1 MSDRSARENA
11 IEGYRLMM
19 EEALKRDEVDLVTR
33 ELALNDLFFLLVYV
47 LGVDFANN
55 DWVFARCR
63 EVQEEPDGFLDIWSR
78 EHFKDLPLDTPILTQ
93 NRGWATHGELVPGDM
108 VFSPSGSAV
117 RVNAVTPIFTGNRC
131 LKLTF
136 QDGSEITCGEGHLW
150 RVIDKKPGKRDKNGY
165 RAQIRTPRIV
175 EAKDLEIN
183 DNIGVLENPVE
194 YPEAE
199 LPIHPYVLGAWLG
212 DGSSSGPRITC
223 AYVDIE
229 IIYRMSMLLGYEVK
243 EGKSP
248 NRNTG
253 LYYFGGGI
261 RGKKGTGITP
271 IMRRLGVLDNKHIP
285 DLYKTASVEQR
296 MELLRGLMDT
306 DGSCND
312 RGTAHFCNINK
323 RLIDDVY
330 ELATSLALR
339 PHIRSHT
346 MSVNG
351 EPYTFYQVAF
361 QAHTDRNP
369 FHLARKAARAI
380 KPSLHRYCRNIKK
393 IEEVESVKTSCIQ
406 VDGGMYLAGR
416 NLLPTHNS
424 TVITFALTIK
434 DILND
439 PTITVGIFSF
449 NRPIA
454 KAFMRQIKWQF
465 ESNQK
470 LKDLFP
476 DILYQEPEKESP
488 MWSEDNGIVVKRSS
502 DPKEATIEAWGVVD
516 SQPTSKH
523 FRLLVYDDVVTRDS
537 VSSPDMINKTTD
549 ALSLSFNLGSN
560 LGGKRRFIGTFY
572 HYADTY
578 STLIARGAVKPRIYP
593 ATEDGT
599 ATGRPVLWSKETLAE
614 KIASMGSYV
623 SACQLLCKP
632 VQEGE
637 EIFSETWVRYWIPD
651 MKVLR
656 KLNIYILVDPAS
668 EKKESSDYTV
678 MMVIGLGSDRNYY
691 LIDMIHDRLD
701 LRERTNRL
709 FKLHAEYRPMA
720 VGYEKYGMQSDIS
733 HMEGEMAHRN
743 YRFRIIPLAGNTK
756 KNDRIKRLQPIFQ
769 QGRFYLPEKLMRVDT
784 KGVQHDLTAE
794 FLQDEYRQF
803 PFMSHDDMLDCMCR
817 ICDADLEAF
826 FPQPSADDE
835 PSWVARNDDSSYD
848 YNTLDYMEA
857 R

>member
-1 MSDRSARENA
+1 MTVREQAIAASPTSERSARENA

-19 EEALKRDEVDLVTR
+19 EEALRRDEVDLVTR

-78 EHFKDLPLDTPILTQ
+78 EHFK
-93 NRGWATHGELVPGDM
+93 
-108 VFSPSGSAV
+108 
-117 RVNAVTPIFTGNRC
+117 
-131 LKLTF
+131 
-136 QDGSEITCGEGHLW
+136 
-150 RVIDKKPGKRDKNGY
+150 
-165 RAQIRTPRIV
+165 
-175 EAKDLEIN
+175 
-183 DNIGVLENPVE
+183 
-194 YPEAE
+194 
-199 LPIHPYVLGAWLG
+199 
-212 DGSSSGPRITC
+212 
-223 AYVDIE
+223 
-229 IIYRMSMLLGYEVK
+229 
-243 EGKSP
+243 
-248 NRNTG
+248 
-253 LYYFGGGI
+253 
-261 RGKKGTGITP
+261 
-271 IMRRLGVLDNKHIP
+271 
-285 DLYKTASVEQR
+285 
-296 MELLRGLMDT
+296 
-306 DGSCND
+306 
-312 RGTAHFCNINK
+312 
-323 RLIDDVY
+323 
-330 ELATSLALR
+330 
-339 PHIRSHT
+339 
-346 MSVNG
+346 
-351 EPYTFYQVAF
+351 
-361 QAHTDRNP
+361 
-369 FHLARKAARAI
+369 
-380 KPSLHRYCRNIKK
+380 
-393 IEEVESVKTSCIQ
+393 
-406 VDGGMYLAGR
+406 
-416 NLLPTHNS
+416 S
-424 TVITFALTIK
+424 TVITFALTIQ
-434 DILND
+434 DILCD

-668 EKKESSDYTV
+668 EKKETSDYTV

-743 YRFRIIPLAGNTK
+743 YRFRITPLAGNTK

-784 KGVQHDLTAE
+784 KGVQHDLVAE

-817 ICDADLEAF
+817 ICDADMETF

-848 YNTLDYMEA
+848 YDTCAYLEA